1 MSSRADYGIDS
12 PAIVGGLAILAC
24 IAFGAAL
31 SLRLWRAYPVV
42 ELGLFVAGA
51 YFFLGGCGM
60 IWYSKVGKLRIR
72 NQILQHIAWRG
83 DEFALDVGCGRGLLL
98 VGAAR
103 QLTSGKAIGV
113 DRWVTGTLTGNRP
126 KAALENAR
134 AEGVLARV
142 EVQHGDV
149 RQLPFADASF
159 HVVLS
164 NFVLH
169 ELKNRT
175 ERQQMLSEVVRVLKP
190 GGRLALM
197 DFIFTSECKRVLI
210 EIGIADAGRERVG
223 SSVSFWLNALFNF
236 GLVQIY
242 LVTGSKKRQPAN
254 ESSNARGNP
263 PTTKARA
270 PDIQP

>member
-1 MSSRADYGIDS
+1 M
-12 PAIVGGLAILAC
+12 
-24 IAFGAAL
+24 
-31 SLRLWRAYPVV
+31 
-42 ELGLFVAGA
+42 
-51 YFFLGGCGM
+51 
-60 IWYSKVGKLRIR
+60 
-72 NQILQHIAWRG
+72 
-83 DEFALDVGCGRGLLL
+83 
-98 VGAAR
+98 
-103 QLTSGKAIGV
+103 
-113 DRWVTGTLTGNRP
+113 
-126 KAALENAR
+126 
-134 AEGVLARV
+134 
-142 EVQHGDV
+142 
-149 RQLPFADASF
+149 
-159 HVVLS
+159 LS

-197 DFIFTSECKRVLI
+197 DFIFTSECKRVLL

-254 ESSNARGNP
+254 ESSNARGSP
-263 PTTKARA
+263 ATTKARA

>member
-113 DRWVTGTLTGNRP
+113 DRWVPGTLTGP
-126 KAALENAR
+126 KPLLRMRERKEYWLEWKYSTVMCANC
-134 AEGVLARV
+134 LL
-142 EVQHGDV
+142 QTPH
-149 RQLPFADASF
+149 
-159 HVVLS
+159 
-164 NFVLH
+164 
-169 ELKNRT
+169 
-175 ERQQMLSEVVRVLKP
+175 
-190 GGRLALM
+190 
-197 DFIFTSECKRVLI
+197 FTSCSPI
-210 EIGIADAGRERVG
+210 
-223 SSVSFWLNALFNF
+223 SYCMN
-236 GLVQIY
+236 
-242 LVTGSKKRQPAN
+242 
-254 ESSNARGNP
+254 
-263 PTTKARA
+263 
-270 PDIQP
+270 